1 MVLAELRRLEP
12 KQHYKYRQ
20 QDCYCDVTLCDR
32 PTDPHCTALNGALLL
47 PFPLLYRVAKHLNL
61 FGFRQ
66 SFKFYYCRCVKTIVA
81 KLILFTQNNQKYWE
95 KSKRSCHSLE
105 STVYIVS
112 YLCYTYQYGF
122 SNKILAY
129 PVANKYN
136 QSKIKINYEYLCL
149 QGLWARERPRLSTTA
164 SFAPRAA
171 GHPPPWYFWDSYDL
185 CWCRRNPRAYSC
197 FAHCTL

>member
-1 MVLAELRRLEP
+1 MHFCCHFLYCTEWPNTWIYLDLGNLLCFIIVNVLSTI
-12 KQHYKYRQ
+12 
-20 QDCYCDVTLCDR
+20 D
-32 PTDPHCTALNGALLL
+32 
-47 PFPLLYRVAKHLNL
+47 
-61 FGFRQ
+61 
-66 SFKFYYCRCVKTIVA
+66 KTIVA
-81 KLILFTQNNQKYWE
+81 KLILLTQNNQKYWE
-95 KSKRSCHSLE
+95 KSKRSCHSHE

-122 SNKILAY
+122 SNKMLAY

-136 QSKIKINYEYLCL
+136 QSKIMINYEYLCL

-197 FAHCTL
+197 FAHCAL